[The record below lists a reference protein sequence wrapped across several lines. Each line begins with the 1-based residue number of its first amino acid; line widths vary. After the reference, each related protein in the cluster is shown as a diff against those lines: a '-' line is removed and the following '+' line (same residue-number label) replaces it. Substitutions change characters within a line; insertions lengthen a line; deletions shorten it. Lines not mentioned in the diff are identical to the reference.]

1 MRKFDN
7 LFARATACCL
17 LALTFIA
24 GAAQAQPRRT
34 PALDALVKAAQNEKT
49 LNVVWGPSLG
59 AAAGVR
65 ALQEGMN
72 KRYGI
77 NISINYTPGPSFP
90 QMASRVIQEIQA
102 GRPNSTDV
110 SLGAE
115 TTIISLMSANALQQ
129 GNWNEAF
136 PYIRPEMQ
144 TKNGE
149 AVQMV
154 TLFTGIYYNTRFIKP
169 DEVPKKMADV
179 FNPKWK
185 GKIASTPYAGT
196 FDRLALQFGPDVI
209 RPIVQKTSEWAGG
222 LIRCG
227 EYERL
232 ASGEF
237 IMFFFD
243 CGRGDERLSVKNG
256 GPMETAI
263 LEDAAITTNW
273 FLGIPKNTT
282 KPNLAKLFVG
292 FVASEDGQKI
302 TQQHGYTSSHF
313 VPGTAASA
321 QAKALEAKGAKL
333 LTQSVDLLKE
343 REPEMERYRLEYQKM
358 MQTRK

>member
-1 MRKFDN
+1 MKQISTRTG
-7 LFARATACCL
+7 RAFG
-17 LALTFIA
+17 LAILIA
-24 GAAQAQPRRT
+24 LSILGSAQAQQGRS

-59 AAAGVR
+59 AAAGAR
-65 ALQEGMN
+65 ALQEALN

-77 NISINYTPGPSFP
+77 NIAINYTPGPSFP

-115 TTIISLMSANALQQ
+115 TTMISLMSANALQQ
-129 GNWNEAF
+129 INWREAF
-136 PYIRPEMQ
+136 PHIRPEML

-149 AVQMV
+149 SVQVV
-154 TLFTGIYYNTRFIKP
+154 TLFTGIYYNTRFIKA
-169 DEVPKKMADV
+169 DEVPKKMMDV

-196 FDRLALQFGPDVI
+196 FDRLAMQFGPETI

-256 GPMETAI
+256 GPMDTAT

-273 FLGIPKNTT
+273 FLGIPKNST

-292 FVASEDGQKI
+292 YVASEEGQKI
-302 TQQHGYTSSHF
+302 TQQHGFTSTHF
-313 VPGTAASA
+313 VAGTAANA
-321 QAKALEAKGAKL
+321 QAKALEAKGVKL
-333 LTQSVDLLKE
+333 ITHSIDLLMT
-343 REPEMERYRLEYQKM
+343 REPEMERYRVEYQKM